1 MDFCRGRC
9 LRGDSRGGLGGC
21 CVDATGGTMDAGA
34 RALMDGT
41 GCDCGC
47 ACGRKTGGCGLE
59 IKGAWNG
66 SGVAAGGKA
75 GSAA

>member
-1 MDFCRGRC
+1 
-9 LRGDSRGGLGGC
+9 
-21 CVDATGGTMDAGA
+21 MDAGA